1 MCIFHYIYFFT
12 ETKTNFVF
20 KKNLSDPILSI
31 LQGKFHL
38 ILMTNAVT
46 FYDKEENA

>member
-1 MCIFHYIYFFT
+1 MSL
-12 ETKTNFVF
+12 